1 VKPPSAIQ
9 PESAPEQA
17 SAFGPTN
24 ENENP
29 GCPIS
34 RAPFAREV
42 GIFDRASEA
51 SRRGE
56 ARPRIVDAPCVGSP
70 LRICRRRSPRLG
82 HLARSKE
89 QTKDLPED
97 HFLRQQRH
105 CQRKNHSPTTAMNV
119 IAICMMSPCS
129 SLFGRT
135 CLPVSIGQH
144 SYQCK
149 TGTRSYPTENKQ
161 VGLGRL
167 GYESVSATT
176 PCLSIHRFCSAS
188 GMRIEIKD

>member
-9 PESAPEQA
+9 PESAP
-17 SAFGPTN
+17 SKHRPSDPPMKMKT
-24 ENENP
+24 P
-29 GCPIS
+29 G
-34 RAPFAREV
+34 APFLARPLREKWGFSTEQV
-42 GIFDRASEA
+42 KRAEGAKPGRASLMRPALAHRFGSAVVAAPDSATLPGVKNRRKTCPKIISSANNATA
-51 SRRGE
+51 SE
-56 ARPRIVDAPCVGSP
+56 KIIP
-70 LRICRRRSPRLG
+70 
-82 HLARSKE
+82 
-89 QTKDLPED
+89 
-97 HFLRQQRH
+97 
-105 CQRKNHSPTTAMNV
+105 PTTAMNV